1 MAYSECLPARLN
13 PLAERTCFSLQVYS
27 RAAAASMSTGAPL
40 LRAAGSS
47 CGKGLG
53 AARGLRARVP
63 ALLVTIGCAL
73 LFAVLVASLEASGT
87 YTAHLHRGAP
97 AVDQA
102 AGLPV
107 TPMLPPLGDMR
118 GAVLSFCSRAS
129 RRGPSI

>member
-13 PLAERTCFSLQVYS
+13 PLAERTCFSLQVYN
-27 RAAAASMSTGAPL
+27 RAAAAGMSTGAPL

-47 CGKGLG
+47 CGKGLE

-63 ALLVTIGCAL
+63 APLGTIRCAM
-73 LFAVLVASLEASGT
+73 LFAMLVAGLEASGFC
-87 YTAHLHRGAP
+87 TAHLHHGAP

-102 AGLPV
+102 AGVPV

-118 GAVLSFCSRAS
+118 GAALSFCSRAS